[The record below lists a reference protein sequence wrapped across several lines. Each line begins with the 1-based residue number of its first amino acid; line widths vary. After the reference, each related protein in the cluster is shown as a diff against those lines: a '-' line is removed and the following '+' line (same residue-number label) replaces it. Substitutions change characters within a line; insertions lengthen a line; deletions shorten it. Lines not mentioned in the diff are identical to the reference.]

1 VHEVIADHVARGN
14 SGGVA
19 WLAARDGQVEV
30 GTAGTLTRGEDRAVA
45 RDTLFRIASMTKPM
59 TAVAALILVEE
70 CRLRLDEP
78 VNAWLP
84 ELADRRVLVDRSGRL
99 DGPTVPATRPLSLR
113 DLLDFRCGLGLD
125 FDGGWPQPLFEAMG
139 ELGLGSGPPEPQVPP
154 EPDEWMRRVST
165 LPLLCQ
171 PGERWL
177 YNTGSDLLGVLIARA
192 AGQPLDA
199 FMRER
204 VFEPL
209 GMVDTGFFT
218 TEVARLGSCYGVD
231 PATGERSVYDPP
243 PGQWSRPPAFPSAGG
258 GLLSTIDDVHAFGR
272 MLLDNGRLPDGS
284 RLLSPASVAVMT
296 TDQIGVERGASGPTP
311 DGSQGWG
318 FGVSV
323 QVRRAGIARNVG
335 SYGWDGG
342 LGTSWANDPHE
353 RLVGVVLTTDTF
365 TGAYPPPAVI
375 QDFWTSVY
383 VSLSAA

>member
-1 VHEVIADHVARGN
+1 
-14 SGGVA
+14 
-19 WLAARDGQVEV
+19 
-30 GTAGTLTRGEDRAVA
+30 
-45 RDTLFRIASMTKPM
+45 
-59 TAVAALILVEE
+59 
-70 CRLRLDEP
+70 
-78 VNAWLP
+78 
-84 ELADRRVLVDRSGRL
+84 
-99 DGPTVPATRPLSLR
+99 
-113 DLLDFRCGLGLD
+113 
-125 FDGGWPQPLFEAMG
+125 
-139 ELGLGSGPPEPQVPP
+139 
-154 EPDEWMRRVST
+154 
-165 LPLLCQ
+165 
-171 PGERWL
+171 
-177 YNTGSDLLGVLIARA
+177 
-192 AGQPLDA
+192 
-199 FMRER
+199 
-204 VFEPL
+204 
-209 GMVDTGFFT
+209 
-218 TEVARLGSCYGVD
+218 
-231 PATGERSVYDPP
+231 
-243 PGQWSRPPAFPSAGG
+243 
-258 GLLSTIDDVHAFGR
+258 LLSTIDDVHAFGR